1 MATRGFGLAGETAA
15 DIIVTTAVEV
25 ERSGYD
31 SFWLSQ
37 PKHGSTLSLLQS
49 VSRETADMQL
59 GVGAIPF
66 TSLAPQQI
74 SQQVIEL
81 SLPLD
86 RLRLGVG
93 SGTGPGSIERLR
105 RGVETLRQLID
116 VEIVVAPLGPKMCT
130 LAGEIAD
137 TVLLNWL
144 TPTYAGTSVEWIREG
159 ASTAGRDAPIVACYV
174 RCALGESSRPRLE
187 AECERYGSFPHY
199 AAHFSRQGVPAME
212 TTILA
217 ESAADLQER
226 LQAYEDVLD
235 HIVVRAITPNNA
247 PSELLALVDAAQPGR

>member
-1 MATRGFGLAGETAA
+1 
-15 DIIVTTAVEV
+15 
-25 ERSGYD
+25 
-31 SFWLSQ
+31 
-37 PKHGSTLSLLQS
+37 
-49 VSRETADMQL
+49 MQL

-66 TSLAPQQI
+66 TSLAPQEI
-74 SQQVIEL
+74 SQQVIQL

-93 SGTGPGSIERLR
+93 SGTGRGSIERLR
-105 RGVETLRQLID
+105 RGVETLRQLVD

-144 TPTYAGTSVEWIREG
+144 TPAYAGTSVEWIREG
-159 ASTAGRDAPIVACYV
+159 ASTAGRDAPIVASYV
-174 RCALGESSRPRLE
+174 RCALGESSRPQLE

-199 AAHFSRQGVPAME
+199 AAHFSRQGVQAME

-217 ESAADLQER
+217 RSAAELQER
-226 LQAYEDVLD
+226 LQAYEHALD
-235 HIVVRAITPNNA
+235 HVIVRAITPTDV
-247 PSELLALVDAAQPGR
+247 PSELLALVDAAQPCR